1 MTPGAGASAAMR
13 LELKRP
19 AAWLRRHAPAVGGA
33 VLVNAA
39 LLGAM
44 VLLEREAKPAPEA
57 HEIVVT
63 LLDLRPQRRPTLSL
77 RAAGRELP
85 LSPAAVSRPPLLI
98 LRPAAIPPPGAPPP

>member
-19 AAWLRRHAPAVGGA
+19 AAWLRRHAPAVGGT

-44 VLLEREAKPAPEA
+44 VLLEREAKPAPDA

-63 LLDLRPQRRPTLSL
+63 LLDHRPQRRPTPTQ
-77 RAAGRELP
+77 RAAAREQP
-85 LSPAAVSRPPLLI
+85 QAPAAGSPPPRRLM
-98 LRPAAIPPPGAPPP
+98 RPAAN